1 MQSSQNVAKK
11 AISLVAGLALTLVSA
26 VGISSSASAS
36 DAGKVYLSFESND
49 TLATATASGAFE
61 DGAASIVDSA
71 HLTGKSLKFT
81 KGGAK
86 AWSGINVLLPGATA
100 FHYADASKHTITFDY
115 WSNDAD
121 ASPVMVK
128 LETSVPSWQGG
139 PHTQKS
145 LEAHPGLNHLSFDMS
160 TGTGWD
166 ATLEWVALAIFPDFG
181 ADDSSYTGAAAL
193 PVAGQF
199 YELDN
204 ISVNGGTIADVKT
217 PPRTATSTLLTFE
230 ADDTL
235 SAGIVGASE
244 GAKLQGSFA
253 GAETTIVDA
262 PAGGNGGKALKIVK
276 KTGGQVY
283 AGVNVVN
290 FASGTKIGDATH
302 KILTFNYYSPKANS
316 PTRVEIVPYPHAF
329 GTTFNAAM
337 GWQTLSFDLSAMTGD
352 STWSADTEYTALS
365 FFPDFNVAGDDAVYY
380 IDNLAFNGAT
390 TPAIPVAPATVAPA
404 MTKAATVSGTAKV
417 GSSLTAA
424 KGTWTGTP
432 APTFVYSWYRCTVA
446 GNATTAA
453 PAASAKCSVIAKATA
468 ASYKLVAADKGKYV
482 RALVKA
488 TNSKGSKYSLTKA
501 TGKVG

>member
-49 TLATATASGAFE
+49 TLATATASGGFE
-61 DGAASIVDSA
+61 DGVTSIIDST
-71 HLTGKSLKFT
+71 HLTGKALQFT
-81 KGGAK
+81 KGGSK
-86 AWSGINVLLPGATA
+86 AWSGINVLLPNATA
-100 FHYADASKHTITFDY
+100 FHYADATKHTITFDY
-115 WSNDAD
+115 WSNDTD

-139 PHTQKS
+139 PHTQKT

-166 ATLEWVALAIFPDFG
+166 ATLEWVSLAIFPDFG
-181 ADDSSYTGAAAL
+181 QDDSGYTGAAAL
-193 PVAGQF
+193 PVAGQL

-204 ISVNGGTIADVKT
+204 ISVNGGTIADVKS
-217 PPRTATSTLLTFE
+217 PPRTATNTVLTFE
-230 ADDTL
+230 ANDTL
-235 SAGIVGASE
+235 GAGIVGASE
-244 GAKLQGSFA
+244 GAKLQGAFA
-253 GAETTIVDA
+253 GAETTIADA
-262 PAGGNGGKALKIVK
+262 PAGGNGGKALKIAK

-283 AGVNVVN
+283 AGVNMLN
-290 FASGTKIGDATH
+290 FTADTKIGDATH

-316 PTRVEIVPYPHAF
+316 PTRLELVPYPVAL
-329 GTTFNAAM
+329 GITITAAQ
-337 GWQTLSFDLSAMTGD
+337 GWQTLSFDLSAMTGANGVV
-352 STWSADTEYTALS
+352 WSPDTEYTTLG
-365 FFPDFNVAGDDAVYY
+365 FFPDFNQAADDSVYY
-380 IDNLAFNGAT
+380 IDNLAFNGGT
-390 TPAIPVAPATVAPA
+390 TPAITPATVAPA
-404 MTKAATVSGTAKV
+404 MTAAATVSGTAKV

-424 KGTWTGTP
+424 KGTWTGNP
-432 APTFVYSWYRCTVA
+432 APTFTYSWYRCTVA
-446 GNATTAA
+446 GNAATAA

-468 ASYKLVAADKGKYV
+468 ASYKLVAADKGKFV